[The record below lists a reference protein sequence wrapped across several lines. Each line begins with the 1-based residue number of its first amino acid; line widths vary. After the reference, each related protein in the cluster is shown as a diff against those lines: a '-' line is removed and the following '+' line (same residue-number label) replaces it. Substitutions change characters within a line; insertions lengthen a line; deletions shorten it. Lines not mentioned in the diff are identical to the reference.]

1 MKVQSATTDAMAD
14 PAAQA
19 DVVAIYGQTADFVW
33 RTLQRLGVPS
43 QDLEDLMQEV
53 YVVVHRQIGGFRQES
68 KLTTWL
74 FSICLRVTSRH
85 RKRAYFR
92 REQQVAAVPESIDM
106 RTPEK
111 LAEERE
117 RSRRLELI
125 LTALTL
131 EQRAVFVMFEVEGFS
146 CQEIAELSGVPTGTV
161 YSRLHAARKRVEKA
175 IRKLR
180 SAEQKESCH
189 E

>member
-1 MKVQSATTDAMAD
+1 MKVQSAATKAMAD

-33 RTLQRLGVPS
+33 RTLQRLGVPA

-53 YVVVHRQIGGFRQES
+53 YVVVHRQIAGFRQES

-74 FSICLRVTSRH
+74 FSICLRVASRH

-92 REQQVAAVPESIDM
+92 REQQVASVPESVDTH
-106 RTPEK
+106 TPEQ
-111 LAEERE
+111 AADTRE
-117 RSRRLELI
+117 RTRRLERI
-125 LTALTL
+125 LSTLTL
-131 EQRAVFVMFEVEGFS
+131 EQRAVFVMFEIEGFS

-161 YSRLHAARKRVEKA
+161 YSRLHTARRRVETA
-175 IRKLR
+175 ISKLR
-180 SAEQKESCH
+180 SADRKEAFH